1 MKDPTQGAIGRD
13 VVALSIPM
21 AIGMAVQALYYFVD
35 LYFVAK
41 LGDVAIAAVSSAGN
55 VMFVVF
61 ALTQV
66 LSVATVAL
74 VSQAVG
80 RKDQAEANLAFN
92 QSVAMAAL
100 CAIGTLA
107 GGYALAGAYMGLVG
121 ADEPTR
127 VAGRTFLY
135 WFIPGLALQYAIA
148 VMGSGLRGTGI
159 VKPGMVVQ
167 LATVLINAALA
178 PVLIAGMGTGHPLG
192 VAGAALPPPAA
203 GPAGARILS
212 LFLPAPGE

>member
-1 MKDPTQGAIGRD
+1 MKDLTQGPIGRH

-74 VSQAVG
+74 VSQAGG
-80 RKDQAEANLAFN
+80 RQGQAGAHLAFN
-92 QSVAMAAL
+92 PSGALAAL
-100 CAIGTLA
+100 CA
-107 GGYALAGAYMGLVG
+107 
-121 ADEPTR
+121 DR
-127 VAGRTFLY
+127 
-135 WFIPGLALQYAIA
+135 
-148 VMGSGLRGTGI
+148 
-159 VKPGMVVQ
+159 
-167 LATVLINAALA
+167 
-178 PVLIAGMGTGHPLG
+178 
-192 VAGAALPPPAA
+192 PPPRRYA
-203 GPAGARILS
+203 PA
-212 LFLPAPGE
+212 